1 MLKVNKERIIQIQ
14 NEMGL
19 TNEGMA
25 KKLGLTKN
33 SYCGIKSMKARNFT
47 LEHILICQ
55 EMTGENIANFF
66 KQ

>member
-1 MLKVNKERIIQIQ
+1 MLKVNKERVIQIQ

-19 TNEGMA
+19 SNEGMA

-33 SYCGIKSMKARNFT
+33 SYCAIKSMEARNFT